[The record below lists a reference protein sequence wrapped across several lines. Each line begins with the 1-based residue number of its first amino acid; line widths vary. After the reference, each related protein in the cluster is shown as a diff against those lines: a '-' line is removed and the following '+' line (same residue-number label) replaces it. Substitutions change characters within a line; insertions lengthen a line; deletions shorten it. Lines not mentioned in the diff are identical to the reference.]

1 MQTPEQP
8 PVDEPL
14 LLPIAQQVS
23 GSISTTTEDQ
33 RRPTDVQE
41 QFPFGL
47 EVLHEPDEPTARP
60 VQIIFV
66 HGLGGS
72 KTGTWTHA
80 QTRGFW
86 PAWLHDHPGLENVR
100 LATFGYNSAINPM
113 AANTNLSIPIFAT
126 QLLDDMMQLN
136 DTHGS
141 VRAVF
146 QRR

>member
-1 MQTPEQP
+1 VQTSGQP
-8 PVDEPL
+8 PVEEPL
-14 LLPIAQQVS
+14 LLPISQQVS
-23 GSISTTTEDQ
+23 GGISATTEDQ
-33 RRPTDVQE
+33 RRSTDVEE

-47 EVLHEPDEPTARP
+47 EVLHEPDEPPATL

-72 KTGTWTHA
+72 KTETWIHP

-100 LATFGYNSAINPM
+100 LATFGYNSAINPL

-126 QLLDDMMQLN
+126 QLLDDMKQLN

-141 VRAVF
+141 VRDCF
-146 QRR
+146 